1 MYLLSIPAFL
11 SFSAIFHI
19 IKNPEQKVQGGNP
32 IRYTVNKKNSEIY
45 KIFQSKSF
53 NTVIPYSHFFFHP
66 DYTVGLGISP
76 NHALRLVGFTTG
88 GESHPALK
96 NLFN

>member
-1 MYLLSIPAFL
+1 MGAGIMTPCVHT
-11 SFSAIFHI
+11 I
-19 IKNPEQKVQGGNP
+19 
-32 IRYTVNKKNSEIY
+32 
-45 KIFQSKSF
+45 
-53 NTVIPYSHFFFHP
+53 FFHP

-96 NLFN
+96 ILIQLRQVYVEGAGLSIPFFYREYFAERAHADRTAFMSGLGCSFQKPV

>member
-1 MYLLSIPAFL
+1 MGAGTMSPRDTI
-11 SFSAIFHI
+11 
-19 IKNPEQKVQGGNP
+19 
-32 IRYTVNKKNSEIY
+32 
-45 KIFQSKSF
+45 
-53 NTVIPYSHFFFHP
+53 FFHP

-96 NLFN
+96 ILIQLSVL